1 MKRILMGGANSYI
14 GTSFERFM
22 SNFSDDYII
31 DTVDMRNNDWI
42 NLDFSIY
49 DCIIQIAAIVHVK
62 ETNESLYFKVNRDL
76 AVKVAEKAKD
86 EGVRQFI
93 YFSSMSV
100 FGKDE
105 GIISQ
110 NTVPNPN
117 NAYGK
122 SKLEAESILLELNSK
137 AFNVAIIRPPMIYGK
152 NSVGNYARLSKVAQ
166 KTLVFPNIV
175 NKRSML
181 YIDNLSAFCKLLIDN
196 ALSGVFH
203 PQNEEFVNTSI
214 LVKKISNAHGKSVKI
229 ISGTS
234 WLISSVKKKS
244 GILKKVF
251 GTLIYDD
258 STIGYPGSVYQG
270 VRLDYQYQNF
280 DESIRETEL

>member
-22 SNFSDDYII
+22 SNFSDNYII

-86 EGVRQFI
+86 EGVQQFI

-100 FGKDE
+100 FGKNE
-105 GIISQ
+105 GTISQ

-196 ALSGVFH
+196 VLSGVFH
-203 PQNEEFVNTSI
+203 PQNEEFVNTST
-214 LVKKISNAHGKSVKI
+214 LVRKISNAHGKSVKI

-234 WLISSVKKKS
+234 WLISSLKKKS

-251 GTLIYDD
+251 GTLIYDN
-258 STIGYPGSVYQG
+258 STIGYPGSIYQG
-270 VRLDYQYQNF
+270 VRLDYQYRNF

>member
-1 MKRILMGGANSYI
+1 MKRILIGGANSYI

-22 SNFSDDYII
+22 NNFSDKYII
-31 DTVDMRNNDWI
+31 DTVDMRNDDWMD
-42 NLDFSIY
+42 LDFSIY

-62 ETNESLYFKVNRDL
+62 ETNKALYFKVNRDL
-76 AVKVAEKAKD
+76 AVNVAKKAKD

-100 FGKDE
+100 FGKNE
-105 GIISQ
+105 GTISK
-110 NTVPNPN
+110 NTVPNPIE
-117 NAYGK
+117 AYGI
-122 SKLEAESILLELNSK
+122 SKLEAESILRELNSE
-137 AFNVAIIRPPMIYGK
+137 AFNVVIIRPPMIYGK
-152 NSVGNYARLSKVAQ
+152 NSIGNYARLSKIAQ
-166 KTLVFPNIV
+166 KTLFFPNIA

-196 ALSGVFH
+196 DLSGIFH
-203 PQNEEFVNTSI
+203 PQNEEFVNTST
-214 LVKKISNAHGKSVKI
+214 LVRKISKAHGKSVKI

-234 WLISSVKKKS
+234 WLISSFKKKS

-251 GTLIYDD
+251 GTLVYDD

-270 VRLDYQYQNF
+270 VRLDYQYRNF

>member
-1 MKRILMGGANSYI
+1 
-14 GTSFERFM
+14 
-22 SNFSDDYII
+22 
-31 DTVDMRNNDWI
+31 
-42 NLDFSIY
+42 
-49 DCIIQIAAIVHVK
+49 
-62 ETNESLYFKVNRDL
+62 
-76 AVKVAEKAKD
+76 
-86 EGVRQFI
+86 
-93 YFSSMSV
+93 MSV
-100 FGKDE
+100 FGKNE
-105 GIISQ
+105 GTISQ

-196 ALSGVFH
+196 VLSGVFH
-203 PQNEEFVNTSI
+203 PQNEEFVNTST
-214 LVKKISNAHGKSVKI
+214 LVRKISNAHGKSVKI

-234 WLISSVKKKS
+234 WLISSLKKKS

-251 GTLIYDD
+251 GTLIYDN

-270 VRLDYQYQNF
+270 VRLDYQYRNF

>member
-22 SNFSDDYII
+22 SNFSDNYII

-86 EGVRQFI
+86 EGVQQFI

-100 FGKDE
+100 FGKNE
-105 GIISQ
+105 GTISQ

-196 ALSGVFH
+196 VLSGVFH
-203 PQNEEFVNTSI
+203 PQNEEFVNTST
-214 LVKKISNAHGKSVKI
+214 LVRKISNAHGKSVKI

-234 WLISSVKKKS
+234 WLISSLKKKS

-251 GTLIYDD
+251 GTLIYDN

-270 VRLDYQYQNF
+270 VRLDYQYRNF